1 MSSDHEQPAP
11 KRQRL
16 DEPAAQPDSH
26 SDSPSSSSS
35 PSSSLIK
42 TFFTEDATGL
52 FKVLA
57 SSIGKRAANEEEV
70 GITEYVSPDVQPFS
84 GIIKHRFTDFL
95 VNEVGLDG
103 EVVRLKDIDGPRGN
117 RKNPQETTA
126 GAAQDAPVA
135 SEVAARESVGQV
147 ETSAETAD
155 AAATE
160 ATVPAEKAV
169 EEPKAEEA
177 PSLWTTE
184 AEAQVTPLFEN
195 NSDKL
200 VEFKAFVEAG
210 PAAGQAKDKRTFVT
224 HSIPDKALRGKFHQT
239 LREAFSSK
247 LVSAHKEGEAGEAPA
262 IEVSWAQ
269 TSAGGRNR
277 KRGGASSRGERGDRP
292 DFATLPNYIHFTL
305 HKTNKESHD
314 AMSILSRYFN
324 LTSSRDLGAA
334 GTKDKRAVTVQRI
347 SVRRSKTMTTD
358 DIWRA
363 ARTGTIAFGGGRG
376 GRGGGRGGRG
386 GMRGGGGG
394 AWVDR
399 MMRIGDVEYA
409 DNALELGMLKGNRFM
424 ITLRDVETPSIE
436 TLHASVASIRERG
449 FINYYGMQRF
459 GTAPMPTH
467 AVGLALLR
475 GEWALA
481 AELLLAERD
490 GEQQDMIL
498 ARILWKEGKAA
509 EAARNMPRRA
519 VAERA
524 VLEAYSRG
532 NKSDHLGA
540 ISTIPKNLRLM
551 YVHSWQSYIWNRL
564 VSERIKLF
572 GASAPVEGD
581 LVYAEQVGDDE
592 PVAADEDGD
601 VVADEAPSVNAN
613 AATPAEAA
621 AANPQLAHFIA
632 TSSVPKVHALTAQ
645 DIESGKYTIQDVV
658 LPMPGFAVQYP
669 AGQLGEVY
677 RRVIREDGI
686 NPDDMWRKQKEYS
699 LGGTYRKILHMPQD
713 VSYRLLVSTSPNE
726 DLAQTDEDRVLGRPA
741 PQAREYREEDGPLKE
756 GESLALQ
763 IELTLGSSTYATMA
777 LREVLK
783 SRTSAATQKSLTQAM
798 EARLKTEA
806 EPSEG
811 APANEGTQSEV
822 APTPQAPVE

>member
-1 MSSDHEQPAP
+1 MSSDHEQPVA

-16 DEPAAQPDSH
+16 DDPSTADST
-26 SDSPSSSSS
+26 STSTSTSTSSR
-35 PSSSLIK
+35 IAH
-42 TFFTEDATGL
+42 FFTDQAPGL
-52 FKVLA
+52 FGVLA
-57 SSIGKRAANEEEV
+57 HSIGKRAANEDEV
-70 GITEYVSPDVQPFS
+70 GITQYVSPDVEPFS

-103 EVVRLKDIDGPRGN
+103 QVVRLRDIDGPRAN
-117 RKNPQETTA
+117 RKNGPDPPVQAKTTLS
-126 GAAQDAPVA
+126 DAPVTPTTTTEA
-135 SEVAARESVGQV
+135 QSVTSEAAGGGA
-147 ETSAETAD
+147 AETAD
-155 AAATE
+155 TITE
-160 ATVPAEKAV
+160 A
-169 EEPKAEEA
+169 PKAEEV

-184 AEAQVTPLFEN
+184 AETQVTPLFEN
-195 NSDKL
+195 NADKL
-200 VEFKAFVEAG
+200 AEFKAFVEVG
-210 PAAGQAKDKRTFVT
+210 PATQAKDKRTFVT
-224 HSIPDKALRGKFHQT
+224 QSIPDKALRGKFHQT

-247 LVSAHKEGEAGEAPA
+247 LVSAHKEGDAGEAPA

-269 TSAGGRNR
+269 AAAAGRNR
-277 KRGGASSRGERGDRP
+277 KRGGANSRGERGDRP
-292 DFATLPNYIHFTL
+292 DFATLPAYIHFTL

-347 SVRRSKTMTTD
+347 SLRRTRTMTTD
-358 DIWRA
+358 DVWRA
-363 ARTGTIAFGGGRG
+363 ARTGTIAHGGGG

-386 GMRGGGGG
+386 GRGGGMRGGGG
-394 AWVDR
+394 WVDR

-409 DNALELGMLKGNRFM
+409 ENALELGMLKGNRFM
-424 ITLRDVETPSIE
+424 ITLRDVETPSVE
-436 TLHASVASIRERG
+436 TIHASVASIRERG

-475 GEWALA
+475 GEWSLA
-481 AELLLAERD
+481 AELLLGERD

-509 EAARNMPRRA
+509 EAARAMPRRA

-524 VLEAYSRG
+524 VLEAYARG
-532 NKSDHLGA
+532 NKTDHLGA

-572 GASAPVEGD
+572 GASQPVEGD
-581 LVYAEQVGDDE
+581 LVYAEQVADDE
-592 PVAADEDGD
+592 PVAAGEDGEEA
-601 VVADEAPSVNAN
+601 VPAIAAADETPAANAN
-613 AATPAEAA
+613 AATPADAA
-621 AANPQLAHFIA
+621 AANSQLAHYIA
-632 TSSVPKVHALTAQ
+632 TSSVPKVHALTAE
-645 DIESGKYTIQDVV
+645 DIQSGKYTIHDVV

-677 RRVIREDGI
+677 RRVIREDGV

-741 PQAREYREEDGPLKE
+741 PPVREYREEDGPLKE

-798 EARLKTEA
+798 EARLKTTDAPDSVPGSSEA
-806 EPSEG
+806 MQ
-811 APANEGTQSEV
+811 AEV
-822 APTPQAPVE
+822 APAPAPAE

>member
-1 MSSDHEQPAP
+1 MSSDHEQPAA

-16 DEPAAQPDSH
+16 DTE
-26 SDSPSSSSS
+26 PSSSSS
-35 PSSSLIK
+35 SLIP
-42 TFFTEDATGL
+42 TFFNEQATGL
-52 FKVLA
+52 FGVLA
-57 SSIGKRAANEEEV
+57 NSISKRPANEEEV
-70 GITEYVSPDVQPFS
+70 GITQYVSPDVQAFS

-103 EVVRLKDIDGPRGN
+103 QVVRLKDIDGPGGKRNKKEGQEATQQAGN
-117 RKNPQETTA
+117 AEGAAETVATAEETTKPQECA
-126 GAAQDAPVA
+126 PAEGAAAAAAPTEEEKPSDAPA
-135 SEVAARESVGQV
+135 
-147 ETSAETAD
+147 
-155 AAATE
+155 
-160 ATVPAEKAV
+160 
-169 EEPKAEEA
+169 AEEV
-177 PSLWTTE
+177 PSLWTPE
-184 AEAQVTPLFEN
+184 VEAQVTPLFEN
-195 NSDKL
+195 NADKL

-210 PAAGQAKDKRTFVT
+210 PAAQQQQNNKADKRTFVT
-224 HSIPDKALRGKFHQT
+224 QPIPDKSLRGKFHQT

-247 LVSAHKEGEAGEAPA
+247 LVSAHKEGEAGAEGGAAAAPA

-269 TSAGGRNR
+269 TATGGRNR
-277 KRGGASSRGERGDRP
+277 KRGGASTRGERGDRP
-292 DFATLPNYIHFTL
+292 DFATLPSYIHFTL

-324 LTSSRDLGAA
+324 LPHNAASRDLGAA

-347 SVRRSKTMTTD
+347 SLRRGKTMTVED
-358 DIWRA
+358 VWRA
-363 ARTGTIAFGGGRG
+363 ARTGTIARGGGGGGRG
-376 GRGGGRGGRG
+376 GRGGGRGG
-386 GMRGGGGG
+386 GGGG
-394 AWVDR
+394 WVDR

-409 DNALELGMLKGNRFM
+409 DKALELGMLKGNRFM
-424 ITLRDVETPSIE
+424 ITLRDVETPSIA
-436 TLHASVASIRERG
+436 TLHASVSSIRERG

-459 GTAPMPTH
+459 GTAPIPTH

-481 AELLLAERD
+481 AELLLAERE

-498 ARILWKEGKAA
+498 PRILWREGKVA
-509 EAARNMPRRA
+509 EAARAMPRRA

-532 NKSDHLGA
+532 NKTDHLGA

-551 YVHSWQSYIWNRL
+551 YVHAWQSYIWNRL

-572 GASAPVEGD
+572 GPSTPVEGD
-581 LVYAEQVGDDE
+581 LVYAEQVADE
-592 PVAADEDGD
+592 ETVATGEDGD
-601 VVADEAPSVNAN
+601 HPAAVNEEAPNVD
-613 AATPAEAA
+613 AATPADAA
-621 AANPQLAHFIA
+621 AANLQLAHYLA
-632 TSSVPKVHALTAQ
+632 TSSVPKVHALTAE
-645 DIESGKYTIQDVV
+645 DIQSGKYTINDVV

-726 DLAQTDEDRVLGRPA
+726 DLAQTDEDRLLGRPA

-783 SRTSAATQKSLTQAM
+783 SRTSAATQKGLTQAM
-798 EARLKTEA
+798 EARLKAAEPAEGAAASEAMQTEA
-806 EPSEG
+806 
-811 APANEGTQSEV
+811 APAAVTE
-822 APTPQAPVE
+822 A